1 MNELLLAQIPLF
13 ADLPLA
19 ELRALL
25 NSLEVFESELGALL
39 CREGDP
45 SDSFFIVVDGELEV
59 LMAAGSPEEMLLN
72 TIGPGE
78 YFGEMGLLMP
88 GGERSASVRARSKVV
103 SLVMRQHEFN
113 ELLRRQPM
121 LAYSMVRV
129 LSERLDATNT
139 ATFQDLTEKNRQ
151 LQQAYDELK
160 AAQEQLIEK
169 ERLERELQVAARI
182 QTSILPEA
190 LPVCPACDFG
200 ARMVPA
206 RMVGG
211 DFYDVFPL
219 SETRFGVV
227 IGDVADKGVPSAIF
241 MARSHALIA
250 AEAARGGDPAA
261 VLRQVNLTLT
271 HIEKSTQFVTA
282 IYGIIDAE
290 TGEFDYVRAGHES
303 PLLLHPDGHVER
315 IPHQNG
321 QPLGLFEGIVLDEN
335 KIRLE
340 PGASLLLYTDGLTDC
355 RDPQGTP
362 FGLERVKDVLRDM
375 PGVSGQGICDR
386 ILLALREFQQGAPQ
400 DDDVTLV
407 ALHVG

>member
-25 NSLEVFESELGALL
+25 SSLEVLESEPGALL

-72 TIGPGE
+72 MIGPGE
-78 YFGEMGLLMP
+78 YFGEMGLLVP
-88 GGERSASVRARSKVV
+88 GGQRSASVRARSKVV
-103 SLVMRQHEFN
+103 SLALRQSEFA

-121 LAYSMVRV
+121 LAYAMVRV

-151 LQQAYDELK
+151 LQLAYDELK
-160 AAQEQLIEK
+160 AAQEQLVEK

-182 QTSILPEA
+182 QTSILPET
-190 LPVCPACDFG
+190 LPACPACDFG
-200 ARMVPA
+200 ALMVPA

-219 SETRFGVV
+219 GDDRFGVV

-241 MARSHALIA
+241 MARAHALIA

-282 IYGIIDAE
+282 IYGIIEAA
-290 TGEFDYVRAGHES
+290 TGDFACVRAGHEP
-303 PLLLHPDGHVER
+303 PLLLHPDGRVER
-315 IPHQNG
+315 IPHKTG
-321 QPLGLFEGIVLDEN
+321 QPLGLFEGIILDEN
-335 KIRLE
+335 MIRLE

-362 FGLERVKDVLRDM
+362 FGLDRVKDVFRDM
-375 PGVSGQGICDR
+375 PGQSGQEICDR

-407 ALHVG
+407 ALHVV

>member
-13 ADLPLA
+13 SDLPLA

-25 NSLEVFESELGALL
+25 DSLEVLESEAGALL
-39 CREGDP
+39 CREGEP

-59 LMAAGSPEEMLLN
+59 LMAAGSPEELLLN

-88 GGERSASVRARSKVV
+88 GGERSASVRARSRVV
-103 SLVMRQHEFN
+103 ILVMRQRDFN
-113 ELLRRQPM
+113 ALLNRQPM

-129 LSERLDATNT
+129 LSERLDSTNT

-151 LQQAYDELK
+151 LQDAYDELK
-160 AAQEQLIEK
+160 SAQEQLIEK

-190 LPVCPACDFG
+190 LPACPACDFG
-200 ARMVPA
+200 AHMVPA

-241 MARSHALIA
+241 MARAHALIA

-271 HIEKSTQFVTA
+271 HIEKATQFVTA
-282 IYGIIDAE
+282 IYGIMDAD
-290 TGEFDYVRAGHES
+290 TGDFSYVRAGHEP
-303 PLLLHPDGHVER
+303 PLLLHPDGSIER
-315 IPHQNG
+315 IPHKIG
-321 QPLGLFEGIVLDEN
+321 QPLGLFEGILLDEN
-335 KIRLE
+335 RIHLE

-355 RDPQGTP
+355 RDPQGEP
-362 FGLERVKDVLRDM
+362 FGLEKVKDVLKDM
-375 PGVSGQGICDR
+375 PGRSGQEMCDR
-386 ILLALREFQQGAPQ
+386 ILLSLRDYQQGAPQ